1 MQEERPLNLWM
12 LNCLWKGD
20 GFLCTFFSRI
30 FNAKL
35 ANVIIRIPDMGKK
48 CYLGK
53 IHKLQQTMLW
63 CVYDKDHMNA
73 LWIKNTECFLGFICN
88 LRGSFSL
95 VSYVLC
101 RNWVARCLM
110 IAKYMTRTWSIQIE
124 TWNLVQLC
132 RNTTLRLIWPNEA
145 IYVFIHWPCVH
156 HMIYHSHITC
166 PVHVKT
172 SGVDHEC
179 DNKVVLLNALVL
191 WAIVSYGYNTI

>member
-1 MQEERPLNLWM
+1 MAYCKHAGRKTIEPLDVELLMKRWWFPLYWNV
-12 LNCLWKGD
+12 
-20 GFLCTFFSRI
+20 FRI

-63 CVYDKDHMNA
+63 CVYDKDNMNA

-88 LRGSFSL
+88 LRGSLSL
-95 VSYVLC
+95 VNYVL
-101 RNWVARCLM
+101 W
-110 IAKYMTRTWSIQIE
+110 TWSIQIE

-145 IYVFIHWPCVH
+145 IYVPCVH
-156 HMIYHSHITC
+156 HVIYHSHITC